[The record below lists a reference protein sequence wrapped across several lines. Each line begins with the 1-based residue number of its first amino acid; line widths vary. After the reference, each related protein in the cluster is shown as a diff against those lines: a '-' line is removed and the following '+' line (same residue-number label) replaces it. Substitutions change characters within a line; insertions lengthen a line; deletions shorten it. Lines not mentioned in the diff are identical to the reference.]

1 MINNAIG
8 IDLGTTNSLVG
19 IWRNNKVEIIQN
31 NSSSTLTPSF
41 VSFANNNYLI
51 GEAAKNNLKKFPES
65 TIYDIKR
72 LIGRRFKD
80 DSVQHDISL
89 LTYNSRIK
97 EKKNGRCEI
106 EIKELKNKI
115 YNFSIEQITGMIL
128 SFLKKNAEEYMLRF
142 DKNIK
147 IKDAVITVPA
157 YFTEVQKQATKDAAV
172 IAGLNVL
179 RIINEPTAAA
189 IAYKKMN
196 PEINK
201 SKILIFDLGGGTLD
215 VSIVSINENDISV
228 LATKGI
234 SHLGGIDFDKKILDF
249 CIDYFKKNN
258 KIDLSNEKKAITRLK
273 NECETAKKNLSSAE
287 ETTINIENIYKG
299 IDFNLT
305 ITRIDFENISKDLFK
320 ECMKCVEETLE
331 IAKLKK
337 EQIDNIVKIG
347 GSSRIPKIG
356 ELLKKFFGK
365 EILNKNININPDE
378 AVAYGAAYQAA
389 SINGD
394 FKDDSDNQIILFDI
408 IGISLGYDNNGE
420 MEFIFSNIT
429 SLPNRKS
436 IILENKSDNKEFN
449 IKVFQGENK
458 ESKKNYF
465 LKDFIIYNSKK
476 NDKYEIRFEIDV
488 NSILHVFAKKC
499 GTTYEFQIDEKKI
512 LSKKK
517 IDELKE
523 MCEKELELQNLN
535 NEKEKATNVKCKL
548 MEQYLEKYN
557 KNKNPI
563 AYNIINYLKKNPNET
578 AETYEETV
586 KEMDINS
593 WIFD

>member
-19 IWRNNKVEIIQN
+19 IWRNNKVKIIQN
-31 NSSSTLTPSF
+31 NFSSTLTPSF
-41 VSFANNNYLI
+41 VSFANNNILI
-51 GEAAKNNLKKFPES
+51 GEAVKNNLKKFPES

-106 EIKELKNKI
+106 EIKELKDKI

-128 SFLKKNAEEYMLRF
+128 SFLKDNAEKYMLRF

-273 NECETAKKNLSSAE
+273 NECETAKKNLSSAM
-287 ETTINIENIYKG
+287 ETSINIENIYKG
-299 IDFNLT
+299 INFNLT
-305 ITRIDFENISKDLFK
+305 ISRIDFENISNDLFEK
-320 ECMKCVEETLE
+320 CMNCVNETLE

-347 GSSRIPKIG
+347 GSSRIPKIE

-365 EILNKNININPDE
+365 EILNKNININPAE

-394 FKDDSDNQIILFDI
+394 FKDDSDNQIILLDI

-449 IKVFQGENK
+449 IKVFQGENN

-535 NEKEKATNVKCKL
+535 NEKEKAINVKCKL
-548 MEQYLEKYN
+548 MEKYLEIYN
-557 KNKNPI
+557 KNKNPN
-563 AYNIINYLKKNPNET
+563 AEKIINYLRKNPNET